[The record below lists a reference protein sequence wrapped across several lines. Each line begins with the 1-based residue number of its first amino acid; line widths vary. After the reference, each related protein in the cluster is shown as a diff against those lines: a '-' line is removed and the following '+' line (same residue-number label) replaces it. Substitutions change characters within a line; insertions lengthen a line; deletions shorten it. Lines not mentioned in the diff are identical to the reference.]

1 MELIQA
7 FLTENPCYKANL
19 AKADSRY
26 TAFQAKGPQGLML
39 HSVGCNQPSAEVFV
53 KRWNRP
59 ECSNVCVHGFIDANT
74 GALWQTLPWNYRG
87 WHCGGSGNNT
97 HVGVEMC
104 ESAAIRY
111 GSGASFTVLDRARA
125 LADCAR
131 AYRTAVELFARLC
144 LRYKLDPRTAV
155 CSHKEGAGA
164 GIASGHV
171 DPEHYWKGLGA
182 PYTMEGFRAEVA
194 AALAELEAAETPA
207 PADNESPA
215 PAEGPGAHEETA
227 FPYTDVPADAWYA
240 EALRWALD
248 QKVLVPRPPA
258 QFHPDSPL
266 TKASAVVLLRRLY
279 RALEK

>member
-1 MELIQA
+1 MILRQA
-7 FLTENPCYKANL
+7 FLTRNPCYQNNL
-19 AKADSRY
+19 NCIDSRY
-26 TAFQAKGPQGLML
+26 ETFQKRGPLGLML
-39 HSVGCNQPSAEVFV
+39 HSIGCPQPSANVLINS
-53 KRWNRP
+53 WNL
-59 ECSNVCVHGFIDANT
+59 ESFTDACVHGFIDANT

-97 HVGVEMC
+97 HLGVEMC

-144 LRYKLDPRTAV
+144 RQYKLDPRTAV

-171 DPEHYWKGLGA
+171 DPEHYWSGLGA
-182 PYTMEGFRAEVA
+182 PYTMEGFRADVA
-194 AALAELEAAETPA
+194 AALAELEA
-207 PADNESPA
+207 PA
-215 PAEGPGAHEETA
+215 PAEGPGASGDSA
-227 FPYTDVPADAWYA
+227 LPFSDVPADAWYA

-248 QKVLVPRPPA
+248 KKILVTQPPA

-266 TKASAVVLLRRLY
+266 TKASAIVLLRRLY